1 MFFPLPCWSVIN
13 FLFCVWCLYV
23 VCSHDDDG
31 GVSVSCQGYKW
42 MCVERN
48 SFTMRTNWWYAGE
61 VKCNDWEPFYLC
73 LGRSARCLGIFT
85 LSIIILCEN
94 RIAWALACVV
104 LRACSP
110 CIIIL
115 CIFLFLL
122 FLCCSIPHVSLCL
135 PKRENWS
142 TLRFSYDNFFC
153 FSTGC
158 WLLAGARC
166 MREHVRR
173 YSTLNEMKFNVKNK
187 TENKRSYDER
197 WWEHSCVFICVCV
210 RWKDVCQKRKCQ
222 RITK

>member
-85 LSIIILCEN
+85 LSIISYVRTELLEHSHVWHCAPV
-94 RIAWALACVV
+94 RRALLSYAYFYSYCFFVV
-104 LRACSP
+104 V
-110 CIIIL
+110 
-115 CIFLFLL
+115 FLMCHTVCRNEKIEAL
-122 FLCCSIPHVSLCL
+122 
-135 PKRENWS
+135 
-142 TLRFSYDNFFC
+142 YDFHMTIFFC

-158 WLLAGARC
+158 WLLAGTRC

-173 YSTLNEMKFNVKNK
+173 HSTLNEMKFNVKNK